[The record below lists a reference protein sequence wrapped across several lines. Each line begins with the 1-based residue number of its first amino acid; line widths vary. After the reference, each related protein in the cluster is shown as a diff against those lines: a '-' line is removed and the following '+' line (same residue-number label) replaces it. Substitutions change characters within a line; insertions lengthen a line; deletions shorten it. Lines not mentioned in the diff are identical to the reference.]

1 MGTSGYF
8 GRYAACTKSRKL
20 NKCASVASKPRDCFN
35 HLALPFPVISTMVY
49 YFTSS
54 ITDPPTTIY
63 VGKDKFESPFL
74 PSPRPTIP
82 PS

>member
-1 MGTSGYF
+1 
-8 GRYAACTKSRKL
+8 
-20 NKCASVASKPRDCFN
+20 
-35 HLALPFPVISTMVY
+35 MVY